1 MKLLMDLLAG
11 ISEYEQLLG
20 ALDAGAS
27 PAAVAGLAPA
37 QRAYFAAG
45 LWLDTG
51 RPVVLLCADDAEVE
65 RMAADLKALT
75 GQIGRAHV

>member
-27 PAAVAGLAPA
+27 PAAVARTAFLH
-37 QRAYFAAG
+37 
-45 LWLDTG
+45 T
-51 RPVVLLCADDAEVE
+51 VLLMN
-65 RMAADLKALT
+65 MAAAARTAHPARYLT
-75 GQIGRAHV
+75 RKNRSPGRVPPPGSP

>member
-27 PAAVAGLAPA
+27 PAGV
-37 QRAYFAAG
+37 
-45 LWLDTG
+45 
-51 RPVVLLCADDAEVE
+51 
-65 RMAADLKALT
+65 
-75 GQIGRAHV
+75 